1 MKKLISFIGLFIISL
16 NFAQVKWMTI
26 EEALNAQKT
35 QPKKILIDFYA
46 DWCGPCKIMDKKT
59 YGHAVI
65 SEFLNDNY
73 YPVKFDAENK
83 NTIEIFGRKFSNEN
97 ATHKKGRNSLHE
109 FTQYMNVNAVP
120 STVFLDESGNPITIL
135 QGELSAK
142 ELEPYLSLISSDMYK
157 KIKTRE
163 EWEDYQKKFKS
174 KIKE

>member
-1 MKKLISFIGLFIISL
+1 MKKIFSLIFIIQSF
-16 NFAQVKWMTI
+16 FAFSQVKWMTI

-65 SEFLNDNY
+65 SEFLNENY
-73 YPVKFDAENK
+73 YPVKFNAEDK

-97 ATHKKGRNSLHE
+97 TSHKKGRNSLHE
-109 FTQYMNVNAVP
+109 FTQFMNVNAVP
-120 STVFLDESGNPITIL
+120 STVFLDERGSPITIL

-142 ELEPYLSLISSDMYK
+142 ELEPYLGFIANDLYK
-157 KIKTRE
+157 KIKSRE
-163 EWEDYQKKFKS
+163 DWEDYQKKFKS